1 VSALK
6 AGTFYKSMT
15 QKEIKN
21 KLNDLFVMV
30 EKLES
35 SAGFLSPI
43 VDSNQEQWITDMERQ
58 VVLIKVEISSLMR
71 QLEV

>member
-1 VSALK
+1 
-6 AGTFYKSMT
+6 MT